1 VQILLKII
9 FVLAA
14 LAGIVAIF
22 YVSWFWR
29 ALIAPMI
36 ILLLADVISSFW
48 KKLKD

>member
-1 VQILLKII
+1 MQILLKIV
-9 FVLAA
+9 FVIAA
-14 LAGIVAIF
+14 IAGIVAIF

-48 KKLKD
+48 RKTKG

>member
-1 VQILLKII
+1 MILKII

-14 LAGIVAIF
+14 ITGIVAIF

-48 KKLKD
+48 RKTKG